1 MSGSTGP
8 RRRRLSVYLGE
19 IVTRV
24 IVRPDPA
31 FWAWRR
37 WRNLHKDI
45 AAGRSLQDGIA
56 RLKAWT
62 MMDQTSIGQDM
73 AKSAADLLADSAYPE
88 AMLSTDFTI
97 LSCSD
102 SYLRILGA
110 SRDSAVGH
118 PLREVMAGGPDLE
131 RLMGSLALVLSTRRP
146 DRVALDLLSGAS
158 ERTSTPKSWLAV
170 NMPVL
175 AEDGS
180 VKWVLHT
187 LDPRSDERLPMAKAL
202 EAAEARLRSIMRT
215 VPDAMLIIDER
226 GLIESLSTTAE
237 RLFGYTIEEIAGR
250 NVSVLM
256 PSPYRE
262 QHDTYLKRYLSTG
275 ERRIIGI
282 GRIVVGQRKDG
293 TTFPIHLTVGEL
305 RSADKH
311 YFTGFIRDL
320 TDQQLTESRLKELQ
334 SEVTHMSRYTALG
347 EMASTLAHEINQP
360 LTAISNYLKGSQRL
374 LDRLDDKSAPVLRD
388 ALGKAAEQAI
398 RAGHII
404 RRLREFVARGESD
417 RRIESL
423 PRLIEDA
430 STLAL
435 MGTRENGIAVSFRLD
450 PRADLVLADRIQI
463 QQVLVNLIRNAIEVM
478 SDSPREPGL
487 ERRLEIAT
495 VADDNGHAEVSVG
508 DTGSGLAPEVAA
520 HLFQPFVTTKR
531 KGMGLGLSICRT
543 IVEAHGGRIWVE
555 NRPGGGTIFRFTLR
569 SPEEEDVPAS

>member
-1 MSGSTGP
+1 MMDRSSTGQ
-8 RRRRLSVYLGE
+8 G
-19 IVTRV
+19 T
-24 IVRPDPA
+24 
-31 FWAWRR
+31 
-37 WRNLHKDI
+37 
-45 AAGRSLQDGIA
+45 A
-56 RLKAWT
+56 R
-62 MMDQTSIGQDM
+62 
-73 AKSAADLLADSAYPE
+73 SAAELLVDSIYPE
-88 AMLSTDFTI
+88 AVLSTDLTI

-102 SYLRILGA
+102 RYLRILGR
-110 SRDSAVGH
+110 SRDKVVGH
-118 PLREVMAGGPDLE
+118 KLREVMADGPDRDRLTDSLE
-131 RLMGSLALVLSTRRP
+131 LVLSTRRP
-146 DRVALDLLSGAS
+146 VRVALDLPS
-158 ERTSTPKSWLAV
+158 EAGETLSTPRSWVAV
-170 NMPVL
+170 NMPAL
-175 AEDGS
+175 AEDGG

-187 LDPRSDERLPMAKAL
+187 LDPRSDERFPMAKAL

-226 GLIESLSTTAE
+226 GLIESLSATAE
-237 RLFGYTIEEIAGR
+237 HLFGYTMEEIAGR
-250 NVSVLM
+250 NVSLLM

-262 QHDTYLKRYLSTG
+262 QHDAYLKRYLSTG

-374 LDRLDDKSAPVLRD
+374 LDRIEDKSAPVLRD
-388 ALGKAAEQAI
+388 ALGKAADQAI

-423 PRLIEDA
+423 PKLIEDA

-435 MGTRENGIAVSFRLD
+435 MGARENGIAVSFRLD
-450 PRADLVLADRIQI
+450 PKAGLVLADRIQI

-478 SDSPREPGL
+478 IE
-487 ERRLEIAT
+487 
-495 VADDNGHAEVSVG
+495 
-508 DTGSGLAPEVAA
+508 
-520 HLFQPFVTTKR
+520 
-531 KGMGLGLSICRT
+531 
-543 IVEAHGGRIWVE
+543 
-555 NRPGGGTIFRFTLR
+555 
-569 SPEEEDVPAS
+569 